1 MHLFSKCYPC
11 HVHGGGQHAQ
21 FLNVQAPPRAQ
32 QAQFL
37 NVSPFVPQQTA
48 QFANVQ
54 QRPVQQ
60 RPVQQQTL
68 FNNLP
73 SSRSR
78 G

>member
-1 MHLFSKCYPC
+1 MHLFNKCCVPRY
-11 HVHGGGQHAQ
+11 HHGQHAQ
-21 FLNVQAPPRAQ
+21 FLNVQAPYPAQ

-37 NVSPFVPQQTA
+37 NVRPVYPSQTA

-54 QRPVQQ
+54 QARAQQ
-60 RPVQQQTL
+60 APVQQQPL
-68 FNNLP
+68 FTNLP